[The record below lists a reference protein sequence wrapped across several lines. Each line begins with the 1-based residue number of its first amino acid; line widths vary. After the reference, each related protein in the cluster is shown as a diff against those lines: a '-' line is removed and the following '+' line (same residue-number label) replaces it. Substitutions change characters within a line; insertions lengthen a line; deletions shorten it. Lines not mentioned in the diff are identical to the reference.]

1 MNKLSFVSKLKKE
14 DVKMKKLL
22 KILAV
27 VTALSINLVMAQEDI
42 SGTWQGVLNL
52 GGDSK
57 LTVQFIMEK
66 QADGSWSAVV
76 NSPDMGGI
84 KNIKAN
90 SATFDGSNLNI
101 DVAEL
106 SGGYAGVFKDGAFAG
121 TWSQAG
127 SSMPLNLS
135 PYTKPV
141 MSQKEI
147 DTLLGEW
154 IAKLKVPAGDL
165 TLVFRFAQNDAGEL
179 QGFVRNPDGGGG
191 NETPTADIMLN
202 NGDFSMKVPA
212 AQVLITGKMTD
223 KDFTGKFN
231 QGGQQLDLT
240 MAKGKYEPPKS
251 VLSLSKEVMDK
262 LMGEWNGELNTPVGA
277 MTVVYR
283 FVTNKDGE
291 YSGFRESP
299 DQGSNS
305 TPVTDA
311 SMVDGKLT
319 LKTPGPGGEFNGK
332 LEGDT
337 ITGQAITPMGPVPL
351 TLKKGKFVPPSYQ
364 LTLSKEN
371 MDQLLGKW
379 QGKLNTPQRALTMI
393 LRFEENGDG
402 EYYGFVDSPDQG
414 NTSLKII
421 KASLTGD
428 ELSVETKFPKGQ
440 FKGKLDGNTLD
451 GNWMQGP
458 ANLPLKMTKQ

>member
-1 MNKLSFVSKLKKE
+1 M
-14 DVKMKKLL
+14 KMLL

-27 VTALSINLVMAQEDI
+27 VVLLSINHVMAQEDI
-42 SGTWQGVLNL
+42 SGTWQGVLEL

-66 QADGSWSAVV
+66 KADGSWSAVI

-84 KNIKAN
+84 KNVKAN
-90 SATFDGSNLNI
+90 SAAFDGSNLKI

-106 SGGYAGVFKDGAFAG
+106 SGAYAGVLKDGAFEG

-127 SSMPLNLS
+127 SSLPLQLK

-179 QGFVRNPDGGGG
+179 QGFIRNPDSGGG
-191 NETPTADIMLN
+191 NETPVADILLS

-223 KDFTGKFN
+223 KDFTGKFT

-240 MAKGKYEPPKS
+240 MTKGKYEPPKS
-251 VLSLSKEVMDK
+251 VLSLSKEVMDQ
-262 LMGEWNGELNTPVGA
+262 LMGEWHGELSTPVGDL
-277 MTVVYR
+277 TVVYR
-283 FVTNKDGE
+283 FETNKDGE
-291 YSGFRESP
+291 YSGYRESP

-305 TPVTDA
+305 TPVTEA
-311 SMVDGKLT
+311 SMADGKLT
-319 LKTPGPGGEFNGK
+319 LKTPGPQGGYTGK
-332 LEGDT
+332 LEGNK
-337 ITGQAITPMGPVPL
+337 ISGEVVTPMGVVPL
-351 TLKKGKFVPPSYQ
+351 VLEKGKFVPPSYQ
-364 LTLSKEN
+364 LSLSKEA
-371 MDQLLGKW
+371 MDQLQGKW
-379 QGKLNTPQRALTMI
+379 QGKLNTPQRALT
-393 LRFEENGDG
+393 LVFRFEEKGDG
-402 EYYGFVDSPDQG
+402 KYYAFVDSPDQG
-414 NTSLKII
+414 NSSLKVL
-421 KASLTGD
+421 KASLEGD
-428 ELSVETKFPKGQ
+428 ELSLETKFPKSQ
-440 FKGKLDGNTLD
+440 FKGKLNGAAMD

-458 ANLPLKMTKQ
+458 ANLPLKMKKE